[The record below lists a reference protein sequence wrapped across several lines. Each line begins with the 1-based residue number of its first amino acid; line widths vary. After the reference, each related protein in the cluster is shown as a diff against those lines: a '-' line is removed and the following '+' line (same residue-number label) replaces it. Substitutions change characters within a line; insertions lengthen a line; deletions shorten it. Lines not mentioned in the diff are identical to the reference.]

1 MKPLFIF
8 LTIVTTAFSSA
19 SFANSTNTP
28 NPKPVEPRVA
38 PSVIK
43 SFNKTF
49 TAAQEADWTVSKDFY
64 KVEFAMSGQYV
75 TAFYGTDGQLLGV
88 TRNIS
93 SLQLPLTLQA
103 ELKKGYQDLWITDL
117 FEVANNEG
125 TSYYVTLE
133 NSETKIILKGTASSS
148 WSTYQKSRKA

>member
-8 LTIVTTAFSSA
+8 LTFVTTAFSSA
-19 SFANSTNTP
+19 SFANSS

-49 TAAQEADWTVSKDFY
+49 TTAQEADWTIQDNFY
-64 KVEFAMSGQYV
+64 KVDFAMSGQYV
-75 TAFYGTDGQLLGV
+75 TAFYGTDGSLLGL

-93 SLQLPLTLQA
+93 SLQLPLALQT
-103 ELKKGYQDLWITDL
+103 ELKKDYQDFWITDL

-133 NSETKIILKGTASSS
+133 NSETKIILKGTAADS

>member
-19 SFANSTNTP
+19 SFANSTN
-28 NPKPVEPRVA
+28 PKPVEPRVA

-43 SFNKTF
+43 SFENTF
-49 TAAQEADWTVSKDFY
+49 TAAQEADWTVTENFY

-75 TAFYGTDGQLLGV
+75 TAFYSPEGNLLGV

-103 ELKKGYQDLWITDL
+103 ELKKEYKDLWITDL
-117 FEVANNEG
+117 FEIANDEG
-125 TSYYVTLE
+125 THYYVTLE
-133 NSETKIILKGTASSS
+133 NSETKIILKGTADSK
-148 WSTYQKSRKA
+148 WSTYKKSRKA